1 MKILSCGSGM
11 QSTALALMA
20 CENAKKPETHS
31 AVPVYDAIIFCDLG
45 NEPEWVYK
53 QTDFIAEACKNAGI
67 SFYVLDSPMYEDLTS
82 NYGKRRVVS
91 VPFWAIN
98 EDGKKS
104 KMPRNCTLEYKVNLI
119 TKFVRWE
126 LLGYKKG
133 QRTRPEDIKAHEMHM
148 GFSYEERKRCREN
161 PHKLFVNKFPLVEM
175 KLERKDNYA
184 YIRDVWGLETKA
196 SACNICPFHRNYFFN
211 YLKDHHKKD
220 YESVLAFDEILET
233 ETKNTKIKGQLF
245 ISRSRKRVK
254 DLTPEECDDAETFDY
269 KGQQIWN
276 GF

>member
-67 SFYVLDSPMYEDLTS
+67 PFYVLDSPMYEDLTS

-133 QRTRPEDIKAHEMHM
+133 QRTKPEDINAHEMHM

-211 YLKDHHKKD
+211 YLKDHNKKD

>member
-133 QRTRPEDIKAHEMHM
+133 QRTNPEDINAHEMHM

-196 SACNICPFHRNYFFN
+196 SACNICPFHRNYFFS
-211 YLKDHHKKD
+211 YLKDHHKKG

>member
-67 SFYVLDSPMYEDLTS
+67 SFYVLDSPMYENLTS

-98 EDGKKS
+98 KDGKKS

-133 QRTRPEDIKAHEMHM
+133 QRTKPEDIKAHEMHM

-196 SACNICPFHRNYFFN
+196 SACNICPFHRNYFFS
-211 YLKDHHKKD
+211 YLKDHHKKG